1 MIHSL
6 SGGTLS
12 DGEIYTFAKVR
23 ANGSVLWCLAPM
35 KVETGDRVLI
45 LLEREETEGEV
56 ERVEHCTRQTAPVP
70 MRAAREILSVLPKNT

>member
-23 ANGSVLWCLAPM
+23 AGETVLWCLAPM
-35 KVETGDRVLI
+35 KVEAGDRVLV
-45 LLEREETEGEV
+45 LCGREEVEGQV

-70 MRAAREILSVLPKNT
+70 MRAAREILLVLPKNT